1 MVSAAPTLR
10 LELSAYENATLIDSS
25 SIDIQVLDDP
35 PELQNPLP
43 NPQLMSKIASF
54 SGGKVLSDAASL
66 AATLRELP
74 NKEGSPRVEKAPV
87 WSTGGFWLRAGIV
100 DRRVV
105 LAASFGTGLKQLY
118 STVAANVVS
127 ADPGNPSGR
136 MQSMQPRTFPF
147 REELLLSAQ
156 QAKGTWVSEKQRR
169 DGKELEPITLRFL
182 ADPATGFRHN
192 LHVFVPEL
200 HQKLLASAMVAFS
213 LSEPDHLECSRGPS
227 GGQPPGRYI
236 DRIRASV

>member
-1 MVSAAPTLR
+1 MVSAAPALR

-43 NPQLMSKIASF
+43 NPQLMSRIASF

-74 NKEGSPRVEKAPV
+74 NKEGPPRVEKAPV
-87 WSTGGFWLRAGIV
+87 WSTWWLLVALLVTV
-100 DRRVV
+100 DRRVA
-105 LAASFGTGLKQLY
+105 LAPPVGIGLRELY

-136 MQSMQPRTFPF
+136 MQSMQPRHVPFP
-147 REELLLSAQ
+147 
-156 QAKGTWVSEKQRR
+156 
-169 DGKELEPITLRFL
+169 
-182 ADPATGFRHN
+182 
-192 LHVFVPEL
+192 
-200 HQKLLASAMVAFS
+200 
-213 LSEPDHLECSRGPS
+213 
-227 GGQPPGRYI
+227 
-236 DRIRASV
+236 